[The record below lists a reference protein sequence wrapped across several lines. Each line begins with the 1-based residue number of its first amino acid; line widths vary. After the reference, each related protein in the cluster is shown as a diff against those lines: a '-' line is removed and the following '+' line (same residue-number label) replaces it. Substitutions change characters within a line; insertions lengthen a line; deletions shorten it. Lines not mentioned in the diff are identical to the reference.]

1 MRKPQCGTP
10 VCVHPQTLR
19 GPSLGARFLRSPH
32 WPGPQS
38 QAWPHQGPL
47 STSPT
52 ISVTSPRSGGRGTR
66 PSSGQGLCQV
76 RSGLPAPGHRGL
88 VCPFPAAP
96 SDQDSPAQGNTADH
110 HRCSREQML
119 SLSQE
124 VSLREAFLVPATGH
138 RGPASPIS
146 GLFQLILVFRQMAAM
161 ASAKR
166 PSCSRQWTRAR
177 TAGRPGRGWGDLEH
191 TGAKRPQPGNHDCPS
206 PRLNEGLH
214 WRDGAPATALKAY
227 LQLSG
232 HEGQGQRAQTG
243 GHQHLAKLY
252 LLLLNGSGQCLH
264 HELQDEVPEACLL
277 LYLQDAHGELPR
289 TLSSFLP
296 HKHRNLYL

>member
-1 MRKPQCGTP
+1 MVLFLIPECPRRGRCQGSVAWLHCEDIHTGGTAMRKPQCGTP

-19 GPSLGARFLRSPH
+19 GPSLGAGFLRSPH

-124 VSLREAFLVPATGH
+124 VPLREAFLVPATGH

-146 GLFQLILVFRQMAAM
+146 GLFQLILVSRQMAAV

-191 TGAKRPQPGNHDCPS
+191 TGAKRPRPGNHDCPS

-214 WRDGAPATALKAY
+214 WRDGAPTTALKTY

-232 HEGQGQRAQTG
+232 HEGQGQGAQTRPP
-243 GHQHLAKLY
+243 A
-252 LLLLNGSGQCLH
+252 
-264 HELQDEVPEACLL
+264 
-277 LYLQDAHGELPR
+277 
-289 TLSSFLP
+289 P
-296 HKHRNLYL
+296 H

>member
-1 MRKPQCGTP
+1 MVLFLIPECPRRGRCQGSVAWLHCEDIHTGGTAMRKPQCGTP

-19 GPSLGARFLRSPH
+19 GPSLGAGFLRSPH

-124 VSLREAFLVPATGH
+124 VPLREAFLVPATGH
-138 RGPASPIS
+138 HGPASPIS
-146 GLFQLILVFRQMAAM
+146 GLFQLILVSRQMEPWPQLRGQAA
-161 ASAKR
+161 
-166 PSCSRQWTRAR
+166 
-177 TAGRPGRGWGDLEH
+177 AGSGLGLGRL
-191 TGAKRPQPGNHDCPS
+191 
-206 PRLNEGLH
+206 
-214 WRDGAPATALKAY
+214 
-227 LQLSG
+227 
-232 HEGQGQRAQTG
+232 EGQGGAGET
-243 GHQHLAKLY
+243 
-252 LLLLNGSGQCLH
+252 LNTPEPRDHGQ
-264 HELQDEVPEACLL
+264 ETTTAPPQ
-277 LYLQDAHGELPR
+277 G
-289 TLSSFLP
+289 
-296 HKHRNLYL
+296 